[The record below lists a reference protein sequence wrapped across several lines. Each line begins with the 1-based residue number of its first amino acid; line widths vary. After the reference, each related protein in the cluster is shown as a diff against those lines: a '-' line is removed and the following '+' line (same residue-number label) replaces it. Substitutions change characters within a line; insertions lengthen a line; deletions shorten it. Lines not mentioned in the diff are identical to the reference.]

1 MKARIA
7 LAALFVCT
15 GSTPGVAAEAQASP
29 LAQRSLLLDIV
40 EHDARRVAVGERG
53 HILLSADAGAS
64 WHQARTV
71 PTDVLL
77 TAVTFVDAGTLVAVG
92 HDETILRSEDGGES
106 WAQVH
111 GSPDAQQPL
120 LDVWMG
126 AGSRGL
132 AIGAYGGYFV
142 TGDAG
147 RSWTKR
153 AFAPAPVPEDGLL
166 PDYHLN
172 RIIEADQRLY
182 IAGEAGQLYR
192 SDDLGESW
200 STLPSPYEGSFFG
213 LLSVAPRT
221 LLAFGLRGHV
231 FRTEDGGDTWSRI
244 ETGTVATLDGGVLQG
259 ADTAVLVGHSG
270 VVLVSRDGARSF
282 TLQQQ
287 ADRKALAAVVR
298 DGERSVL
305 AVGEGGL
312 HRIDLP

>member
-1 MKARIA
+1 MKGRIA
-7 LAALFVCT
+7 LVALLACT
-15 GSTPGVAAEAQASP
+15 SSTVGHAAEAESSP

-40 EHDARRVAVGERG
+40 AQEAQRVAVGERG
-53 HILLSADAGAS
+53 HVLLSADAGAS
-64 WHQARTV
+64 WHQARSV

-77 TAVTFVDAGTLVAVG
+77 TAVAFVDPGTLVAVG
-92 HDETILRSEDGGES
+92 HDETILRSEDGGER
-106 WAQVH
+106 WTQVH

-126 AGSRGL
+126 VGGRGL

-142 TGDAG
+142 TADGG

-153 AFAPAPVPEDGLL
+153 AFAPAPVPEDGLP

-192 SDDLGESW
+192 SDDLGETW

-213 LLSVAPRT
+213 LLAIAPRT

-231 FRTEDGGDTWSRI
+231 FRTEDGGDTWARL
-244 ETGTVATLDGGVLQG
+244 ETGTVATLDGGVRLD
-259 ADTAVLVGHSG
+259 ADTIVLVGHAG
-270 VVLVSRDGARSF
+270 VVLVSHDGARSF
-282 TLQQQ
+282 ALQQQ
-287 ADRKALAAVVR
+287 DDRKALAAAVR
-298 DGERSVL
+298 DGDRSVL

-312 HRIDLP
+312 HRIGLR